1 MLPLVLAIAIAIAL
15 APAPIL
21 LPAIVKAVT
30 GDRPA
35 AQKVRKAAVAVVSPV
50 TGLPIAS
57 PADAQAAVA
66 AAPG

>member
-1 MLPLVLAIAIAIAL
+1 MLPLVLPTAS

-21 LPAIVKAVT
+21 LPAMVKAVT
-30 GDRPA
+30 GDSPV
-35 AQKVRKAAVAVVSPV
+35 AQKVREAVVAVVSPV

-57 PADAQAAVA
+57 PADAQDAVA